1 LPRSRVAIPLVSRP
15 LGPFAFLRTTML
27 LGALAMAGCGGGG
40 GDTPPASGGG
50 SGGDTSGTIEPKTV
64 SAGAGC
70 DLVYT
75 ITQSAVLTGEDPL
88 LARQWHLRNTGQSG
102 GVAGEDLRALDAW
115 GVTRGAGVR
124 VAVIDDAIEVVH
136 ADLLPNLVEGA
147 SRSYRA
153 GNRGNAWPLPCYDSR
168 DPVTGLVRE
177 EIHGT
182 AVAGVV
188 LGRDGNAIGGAG
200 VAPRAS
206 LVAFDALVTKQD
218 ADIADAL
225 LRDSAVNAI
234 YQNSWGAPD
243 NDGALHTAPP
253 AFAAAIR
260 SGIDT
265 GRGGLGAVYVF
276 PGGNGGCFA
285 LDGSGNCI
293 SDNANFDGFVNRLGP
308 IAVCAVDHAGRKP
321 WYGEPGANLLVCA
334 PSSGD
339 GKNIVTTTIRGAWRE
354 DFSGT
359 SASTPQVSGVV
370 ALMLAANPAL
380 SWRDVRLILAKT
392 ARRNDPASASWER
405 TGTGPYFSHQY
416 GFGVADAKA
425 AVDRA
430 AGWGSV
436 GGSTQMKTC
445 TLPERTQVL
454 PIPDAPSDPTSAVVP
469 VTDSVVVPAD
479 CDITQIEFV
488 EIRVTATHTYS
499 GDLRIRLISPQG
511 SVSRLAESRIC
522 RGDGSDPCGKFNGW
536 TFGSMRHLDEAAA
549 GTWTLE
555 LADMVEFDE
564 GRLEKWS
571 LTLYGR

>member
-1 LPRSRVAIPLVSRP
+1 
-15 LGPFAFLRTTML
+15 ML
-27 LGALAMAGCGGGG
+27 LGVLAMVGCGGGG
-40 GDTPPASGGG
+40 GSSSTPPASGGG
-50 SGGDTSGTIEPKTV
+50 GGGDTTATIEPKTV
-64 SAGAGC
+64 SAGPGC

-88 LARQWHLRNTGQSG
+88 LARQWHLRNTGQGG

-153 GNRGNAWPLPCYDSR
+153 GNRGNAWPLPCHGGT
-168 DPVTGLVRE
+168 DPLTLELLEV
-177 EIHGT
+177 HGT

-225 LRDSAVNAI
+225 LRDLAVNAI

-243 NDGALHTAPP
+243 SDGALHTAPS

-339 GKNIVTTTIRGAWRE
+339 SKNIVTTTIRDAWRE

-392 ARRNDPASASWER
+392 ARRNDPASGSWER

-416 GFGVADAKA
+416 GFGVADARA

-430 AGWGSV
+430 AGWRSV
-436 GGSTQMKTC
+436 GGSAQMKTC
-445 TLPERTQVL
+445 TLPERTQAL
-454 PIPDAPSDPTSAVVP
+454 PIPDATRDTAAPVVP

-479 CDITQIEFV
+479 CGITQIEFV
-488 EIRVTATHTYS
+488 EVRVTTTHTYS
-499 GDLRIRLISPQG
+499 GDLRIRLSSPQG

-522 RGDGSDPCGKFNGW
+522 RGDGSDPCGAFKGW

-564 GRLEKWS
+564 GHLEKWS